1 MEKVSEPCERHPS
14 LSPGP
19 AVGVGGRGPALG
31 VREGVA
37 LPWASG
43 GVALLWASGRAW
55 PCCGRQGGRGPAVGV
70 REGVALSGRQ
80 RARPCTLLPGAL
92 QTQLTDRGMLPSA
105 LPHAASVP
113 RGPSVASPGQRT
125 HSDCCHP
132 AGLSALTGERAWQL
146 IKTALHSFPERQ
158 SSLMKGFKFNPSQ
171 EICGGKK
178 RRLFSSFNANFSPK
192 MGLYSCYISSEF

>member
-1 MEKVSEPCERHPS
+1 MMEKVSEPCERHPS
-14 LSPGP
+14 RSPGP
-19 AVGVGGRGPALG
+19 AVGVGGRGLAVG
-31 VREGVA
+31 V
-37 LPWASG
+37 
-43 GVALLWASGRAW
+43 
-55 PCCGRQGGRGPAVGV
+55 GGRGPAVGV

-113 RGPSVASPGQRT
+113 RRPSVASPGQRT

-146 IKTALHSFPERQ
+146 IKTALHSFPE
-158 SSLMKGFKFNPSQ
+158 SLLS
-171 EICGGKK
+171 
-178 RRLFSSFNANFSPK
+178 
-192 MGLYSCYISSEF
+192 